1 MWARAHVCTCAVARV
16 HLHVCVFCFKY
27 TLLHLML
34 QDAKDNVQSTKG
46 SPATETVLDGEGKE
60 VCTHAM
66 LWTQKQA
73 IDE

>member
-1 MWARAHVCTCAVARV
+1 
-16 HLHVCVFCFKY
+16 
-27 TLLHLML
+27 ML
-34 QDAKDNVQSTKG
+34 QDAQDNVQSIQG

-73 IDE
+73 IDD